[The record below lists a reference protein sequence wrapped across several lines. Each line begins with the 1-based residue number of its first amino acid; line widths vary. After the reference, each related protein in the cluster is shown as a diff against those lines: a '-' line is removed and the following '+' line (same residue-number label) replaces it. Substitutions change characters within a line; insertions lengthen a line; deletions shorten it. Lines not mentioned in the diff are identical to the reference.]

1 MGEDY
6 EQNQSNIDLI
16 LMQKMITKLATVA
29 VAGAM
34 TLGAMAPIASAST
47 HSNSYYVY
55 GGNGLSG
62 NNLGQLF
69 VLGALF
75 GGPYGNGVIGPY
87 GTSLG
92 DLLILNQIFHNGGM

>member
-1 MGEDY
+1 M
-6 EQNQSNIDLI
+6 N
-16 LMQKMITKLATVA
+16 KMITKIATVA
-29 VAGAM
+29 AAGVM

-47 HSNSYYVY
+47 GNVYVGYPSY
-55 GGNGLSG
+55 GIGG

-75 GGPYGNGVIGPY
+75 GGQFGNGVIGPT

-92 DLLILNQIFHNGGM
+92 DLLILNQIFHGNSMYW